1 PPRTA
6 DGVAAIA
13 GHAVPD
19 PHDSSQFL
27 DVQVDE
33 FAGTLSLITDNGR
46 SGRPPA
52 TEALTL
58 EHSRHG
64 GPRHLQL
71 TGDRRPAGAAMPQE
85 RDQGR
90 AIRIGQPRHPSRNGR
105 SVAQSVS
112 PFPPY

>member
-1 PPRTA
+1 GEELLGANSQTSIVGGRSMQEGRTGGSALVGQDLGVDDPRRVIDGHVDEFPPRTA

-13 GHAVPD
+13 GHAVPA
-19 PHDSSQFL
+19 PPDSSQFL

-58 EHSRHG
+58 DTR
-64 GPRHLQL
+64 
-71 TGDRRPAGAAMPQE
+71 
-85 RDQGR
+85 
-90 AIRIGQPRHPSRNGR
+90 
-105 SVAQSVS
+105 
-112 PFPPY
+112 